1 MSLCFFIFICI
12 YVQRHIYKYGL
23 LYGLQLFSPKS
34 SNKSLRF
41 KSQVFGPPKRLSL
54 QEVFG
59 GSDTD
64 PHKQKAIY
72 LENHP
77 N

>member
-1 MSLCFFIFICI
+1 MVCHRDCNCF
-12 YVQRHIYKYGL
+12 
-23 LYGLQLFSPKS
+23 PP
-34 SNKSLRF
+34 NPPTNPF

-72 LENHP
+72 LETHP